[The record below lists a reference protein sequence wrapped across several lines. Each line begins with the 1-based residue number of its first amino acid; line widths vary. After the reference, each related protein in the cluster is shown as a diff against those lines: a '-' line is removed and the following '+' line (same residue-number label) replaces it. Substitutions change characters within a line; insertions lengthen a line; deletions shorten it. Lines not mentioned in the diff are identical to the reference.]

1 MTMWKRAL
9 ALGATAVLA
18 AACSST
24 GGAASSAPSAA
35 PSAAAPS
42 AAGSEAPS
50 QPAELT
56 KVRVQ
61 LKWVAQAQFA
71 GYYAAVDQ
79 GYYADQGLDVQILL
93 GGPDID
99 PVRVVASDGA
109 EFGTTWVPA
118 MLAAR
123 EGGADVV
130 DISQVFQRSG
140 TLEVSFKDKNITKP
154 EDLKNKKVGSWLGG
168 NEPELFAALN
178 KVNINPDDKAQ
189 VEIIKQDFDMSG
201 LLGGS
206 LDAAQAMTY
215 NEFAQVL
222 EAKNPATGNLYQAG
236 DLNVISFNDVGTGM
250 LQDAIF
256 ARESYLSKPGNE
268 DIAAKFLAASLKG
281 WIYCRDNS
289 QACVDIV
296 LKNGSTLGASHQA
309 WQMNEINALIWPSP
323 NGVGALDSA
332 SWDQTVQIATTYK
345 VLKAQPSEGAFRT
358 DLNEKALGMLGADV
372 DTKGAAWAKTA
383 VELKEGGN

>member
-1 MTMWKRAL
+1 MTTWKRAL

-24 GGAASSAPSAA
+24 GGTASSAPSAA

-178 KVNINPDDKAQ
+178 KVNINPDDKSQ

-256 ARESYLSKPGNE
+256 ARESYLAKAGNE

-358 DLNEKALGMLGADV
+358 DLNEKALAMLGSDV

>member
-1 MTMWKRAL
+1 MTTWKRAL

-24 GGAASSAPSAA
+24 GGTASSAPSAA

-178 KVNINPDDKAQ
+178 KVNINPDDKSQ

-256 ARESYLSKPGNE
+256 ARESYLAKAGNE

-323 NGVGALDSA
+323 NGIGALDSA

-358 DLNEKALGMLGADV
+358 DLNEKALGMVGADV

>member
-1 MTMWKRAL
+1 MTMWKRVL
-9 ALGATAVLA
+9 ALGATAALA

-24 GGAASSAPSAA
+24 GGTATTAPSVAA
-35 PSAAAPS
+35 PSASSASGESPAA
-42 AAGSEAPS
+42 S

-56 KVRVQ
+56 KVRLQ

-79 GYYADQGLDVQILL
+79 GYYKDQGLDVQILL

-154 EDLKNKKVGSWLGG
+154 EDLKGKKVGSWLGG

-178 KVNINPDDKAQ
+178 KVSINPDDKSQ

-215 NEFAQVL
+215 NEFAQIR
-222 EAKNPATGNLYQAG
+222 EAKNPATGNLYSPD

-256 ARESYLSKPGNE
+256 ARESYLAKPGNE
-268 DIAAKFLAASLKG
+268 DLAAKFLAASLKG
-281 WIYCRDNS
+281 WMYCRDNS

-309 WQMNEINALIWPSP
+309 WQMNEINALVWPSP
-323 NGVGALDSA
+323 NGVGALDKA

-345 VLKAQPSEGAFRT
+345 VLKSQPTDGAFRT
-358 DLNEKALGMLGADV
+358 DLNDKALTMLGSD
-372 DTKGAAWAKTA
+372 DTKGSSWAKTT

>member
-1 MTMWKRAL
+1 MTTWKRAL

-178 KVNINPDDKAQ
+178 KVNINPDDKSQ

-201 LLGGS
+201 LLSGS

-222 EAKNPATGNLYQAG
+222 EAKNQATGNLYQAG

-256 ARESYLSKPGNE
+256 ARESYLAKAGNE

-358 DLNEKALGMLGADV
+358 DLNEKALGMLGSDV

-383 VELKEGGN
+383 VELKAGGE

>member
-24 GGAASSAPSAA
+24 GGTASSAPSAA

-178 KVNINPDDKAQ
+178 KVNINPDDKSQ

-256 ARESYLSKPGNE
+256 ARESYLAKPGNE

-323 NGVGALDSA
+323 NGIGALDSA

>member
-1 MTMWKRAL
+1 MTTWKRVL

-18 AACSST
+18 VACSST
-24 GGAASSAPSAA
+24 GASVAPSGAA

-42 AAGSEAPS
+42 AAGSGAAS

-140 TLEVSFKDKNITKP
+140 TLEVSLKDKNITKP

-178 KVNINPDDKAQ
+178 KVNINPDDKSQ

-222 EAKNPATGNLYQAG
+222 EAKNPATGNLYQAS

-256 ARESYLSKPGNE
+256 ARESYLAKPGNE

-323 NGVGALDSA
+323 NGIGTLDSA
-332 SWDQTVQIATTYK
+332 SWDQTVEISTTYK
-345 VLKAQPSEGAFRT
+345 VLKSQPTEGAFRN
-358 DLNEKALGMLGADV
+358 DLNQKALEMLGSDV
-372 DTKGAAWAKTA
+372 DTKGASWAKST

>member
-1 MTMWKRAL
+1 MTTWKRVLAL
-9 ALGATAVLA
+9 AATAVLA

-24 GGAASSAPSAA
+24 GGALTAAPSVAA
-35 PSAAAPS
+35 PSAADS
-42 AAGSEAPS
+42 SAPS

-178 KVNINPDDKAQ
+178 KVNINPDDKSQ

-222 EAKNPATGNLYQAG
+222 EAKNPATGNLYQAS

-256 ARESYLSKPGNE
+256 ARESYLAKPGNE
-268 DIAAKFLAASLKG
+268 DIAVKFLAASLNG

-323 NGVGALDSA
+323 NGIGTRDSA
-332 SWDQTVQIATTYK
+332 AWDQTVEIATTYK
-345 VLKAQPSEGAFRT
+345 VLKSQPTEGAFRD
-358 DLNEKALGMLGADV
+358 DLNQKALELLGTDV
-372 DTKGAAWAKTA
+372 ETKGASWAKSS
-383 VELKEGGN
+383 VELTEGGN

>member
-1 MTMWKRAL
+1 MTRWKRAL

-24 GGAASSAPSAA
+24 GGVATSA

-42 AAGSEAPS
+42 AAASGAAS
-50 QPAELT
+50 QPAQLT

-140 TLEVSFKDKNITKP
+140 TLEVSFKAKNITKP

-178 KVNINPDDKAQ
+178 KVGINPDDKSQ

-201 LLGGS
+201 LLGES

-222 EAKNPATGNLYQAG
+222 EAKNPATGNLYQAS

-256 ARESYLSKPGNE
+256 AREAYLAKPGNE

-323 NGVGALDSA
+323 NSIGTLDSA
-332 SWDQTVQIATTYK
+332 AWDQTVEIATTYK
-345 VLKAQPSEGAFRT
+345 VLKSQPTEGAFRT
-358 DLNEKALGMLGADV
+358 DLNQKALEMLGTDV
-372 DTKGAAWAKTA
+372 ETKGESWAKTT

>member
-1 MTMWKRAL
+1 MTMWKRVL

-18 AACSST
+18 AACSSS
-24 GGAASSAPSAA
+24 GGTASTA

-42 AAGSEAPS
+42 ASSAASESAAAS

-56 KVRVQ
+56 KVRLQ

-79 GYYADQGLDVQILL
+79 GYYKDQGLDVQILL

-154 EDLKNKKVGSWLGG
+154 EDLKGKKVGSWLGG

-178 KVNINPDDKAQ
+178 KVSINPDDKSQ

-222 EAKNPATGNLYQAG
+222 EAKNPATGNLYQPE

-256 ARESYLSKPGNE
+256 ARESYLAKPGNE
-268 DIAAKFLAASLKG
+268 DLAAKFLAASLKG
-281 WIYCRDNS
+281 WMYCRDNS

-309 WQMNEINALIWPSP
+309 WQMNEINALVWPSP
-323 NGVGALDSA
+323 NGIGALDKA

-345 VLKAQPSEGAFRT
+345 VLKSQPTEGAFRT
-358 DLNEKALGMLGADV
+358 DLNDKALTMLGSD
-372 DTKGAAWAKTA
+372 DTKGSSWTKTT

>member
-1 MTMWKRAL
+1 MTTWKRAL

-24 GGAASSAPSAA
+24 GGTASSAPSAA

-178 KVNINPDDKAQ
+178 KVNINPDDKSQ

-256 ARESYLSKPGNE
+256 ARESYLAKPGNE

-323 NGVGALDSA
+323 NGIGALDSA

-358 DLNEKALGMLGADV
+358 DLNEKALGMLGSDV

>member
-1 MTMWKRAL
+1 MKSPRL
-9 ALGATAVLA
+9 AFAVAIA
-18 AACSST
+18 AALTISACSGSSV
-24 GGAASSAPSAA
+24 GGSAA
-35 PSAAAPS
+35 P
-42 AAGSEAPS
+42 
-50 QPAELT
+50 T
-56 KVRVQ
+56 KVRLQ

-71 GYYAAVDQ
+71 GYYAAIDQ
-79 GYYADQGLDVQILL
+79 GYYKAEGLDVQVLL

-154 EDLKNKKVGSWLGG
+154 EDWKGKKVGSWLGG

-178 KVNINPDDKAQ
+178 KVNINPDDKSA
-189 VEIIKQDFDMSG
+189 VSIIKQDFDMSG
-201 LLGGS
+201 LLSGD
-206 LDAAQAMTY
+206 LDAAQAMIY

-222 EAKNPATGNLYQAG
+222 EAKNPATGQLYTAN
-236 DLNVISFNDVGTGM
+236 DLNVIAFNDVGTGM

-256 ARESYLSKPGNE
+256 ARDSYLKKAGSE
-268 DIAAKFLAASLKG
+268 DVAVRFLKASLKG

-289 QACVDIV
+289 QKCVDVV
-296 LKNGSTLGASHQA
+296 LKNGSKLGASHQA
-309 WQMNEINALIWPSP
+309 WQMNEINGLIWPSP
-323 NGVGALDSA
+323 NGIGALDKA
-332 SWDQTVQIATTYK
+332 AWDQTVTIATTYK
-345 VLKAQPSEGAFRT
+345 VLKSQPTEGAFRT
-358 DLNEKALGMLGADV
+358 DLNDKALAAIGSSV
-372 DTKGAAWAKTA
+372 DTKGTSWKKGT
-383 VELKEGGN
+383 VTLNEGGN

>member
-1 MTMWKRAL
+1 MTTWKRVL

-24 GGAASSAPSAA
+24 GGGATTA

-42 AAGSEAPS
+42 AAQSGAAS

-178 KVNINPDDKAQ
+178 KVSINPDDKAQ

-222 EAKNPATGNLYQAG
+222 EAKNPATGNLYQAS

-256 ARESYLSKPGNE
+256 ARESYLAKPGSE
-268 DIAAKFLAASLKG
+268 DIAVKFLAASLKG

-323 NGVGALDSA
+323 DGIGKRDSA
-332 SWDQTVQIATTYK
+332 AWDQTVEISTTYK
-345 VLKAQPSEGAFRT
+345 VLKSQPTEGAFRD
-358 DLNEKALGMLGADV
+358 DLNQKALDMLGADIE
-372 DTKGAAWAKTA
+372 TKGASWAKST
-383 VELKEGGN
+383 VELNEGGN

>member
-1 MTMWKRAL
+1 MTTWKRAL

-24 GGAASSAPSAA
+24 GGTASSAPSAA

-178 KVNINPDDKAQ
+178 KVNINPDDKSQ

-256 ARESYLSKPGNE
+256 ARESYLAKPGNE

-309 WQMNEINALIWPSP
+309 WQMNEINALVWPSP

-358 DLNEKALGMLGADV
+358 DLNEKALGMLGSDV

>member
-1 MTMWKRAL
+1 MTTWKRAL

-18 AACSST
+18 AACSSS

-222 EAKNPATGNLYQAG
+222 EAKNPATGNLYQAA

-256 ARESYLSKPGNE
+256 ARESYLAKPGNE

-358 DLNEKALGMLGADV
+358 DLNEKALGMLGSDV

-383 VELKEGGN
+383 VELKAGGE

>member
-1 MTMWKRAL
+1 MRTWKRALTIGVVAAL
-9 ALGATAVLA
+9 ALGA
-18 AACSST
+18 CSSSGT
-24 GGAASSAPSAA
+24 GTGSQVATSAPSTGASAGTA
-35 PSAAAPS
+35 PSTEPSTGAA
-42 AAGSEAPS
+42 
-50 QPAELT
+50 T
-56 KVRVQ
+56 KVRLQ

-79 GYYADQGLDVQILL
+79 GYYTDEGLDVQILL

-140 TLEVSFKDKNITKP
+140 TLEVSFTDKNITKP
-154 EDLKNKKVGSWLGG
+154 EDLKGKKVGSWLGG

-178 KVNINPDDKAQ
+178 KVSINPDDQTQ
-189 VEIIKQDFDMSG
+189 VQIIKQDFDMSG
-201 LLGGS
+201 LLSGN
-206 LDAAQAMTY
+206 LDAAQAMIY
-215 NEFAQVL
+215 NEYAQVL
-222 EAKNPATGNLYQAG
+222 EAKNPATGNLYQPT

-256 ARESYLSKPGNE
+256 AREAYLKDHE
-268 DIAAKFLAASLKG
+268 DVAVKFLTASLKG
-281 WIYCRDNS
+281 WAYCRDNAQS
-289 QACVDIV
+289 CVDIV

-309 WQMNEINALIWPSP
+309 WQMNEINGLIWPSP
-323 NGVGALDSA
+323 NGVGALDSTA
-332 SWDQTVQIATTYK
+332 WSQTAEIATTYK
-345 VLKAQPSEGAFRT
+345 VLKAAPTDGAFRT
-358 DLNEKALGMLGADV
+358 DLNQKALEAIGTSV
-372 DTKGAAWAKTA
+372 DTKGSSWVKG
-383 VELKEGGN
+383 VVDLKEGGN

>member
-1 MTMWKRAL
+1 
-9 ALGATAVLA
+9 
-18 AACSST
+18 
-24 GGAASSAPSAA
+24 
-35 PSAAAPS
+35 
-42 AAGSEAPS
+42 
-50 QPAELT
+50 
-56 KVRVQ
+56 
-61 LKWVAQAQFA
+61 
-71 GYYAAVDQ
+71 
-79 GYYADQGLDVQILL
+79 
-93 GGPDID
+93 
-99 PVRVVASDGA
+99 
-109 EFGTTWVPA
+109 
-118 MLAAR
+118 
-123 EGGADVV
+123 
-130 DISQVFQRSG
+130 VFQRSG

-178 KVNINPDDKAQ
+178 KVNINPDDKSQ

-256 ARESYLSKPGNE
+256 ARESYLAKAGNE

>member
-24 GGAASSAPSAA
+24 GGTASSAPSAA

-178 KVNINPDDKAQ
+178 KVNINPDDKSQ

-256 ARESYLSKPGNE
+256 ARESYLAKAGNE

>member
-1 MTMWKRAL
+1 MTIWKRVL
-9 ALGATAVLA
+9 ALGATAALA

-24 GGAASSAPSAA
+24 GGTATTA

-42 AAGSEAPS
+42 ASSAASESAAAS

-56 KVRVQ
+56 KVRLQ

-79 GYYADQGLDVQILL
+79 GYYKDQGLDVQILL

-154 EDLKNKKVGSWLGG
+154 EDLKGKKVGSWLGG

-178 KVNINPDDKAQ
+178 KVSINPDDKSQ

-222 EAKNPATGNLYQAG
+222 EAKNPATGNLYSPD

-256 ARESYLSKPGNE
+256 ARESYLAKPGNE
-268 DIAAKFLAASLKG
+268 DVAAKFLAASLKG
-281 WIYCRDNS
+281 WMYCRDNS

-309 WQMNEINALIWPSP
+309 WQMNEINALVWPSP
-323 NGVGALDSA
+323 NGVGALDKA

-345 VLKAQPSEGAFRT
+345 VLKSQPTEGAFRT
-358 DLNEKALGMLGADV
+358 DLNDKALTMLGSD
-372 DTKGAAWAKTA
+372 DTKGSSWTKTT

>member
-1 MTMWKRAL
+1 MRTWKHALIVGVVAAL
-9 ALGATAVLA
+9 AVG
-18 AACSST
+18 ACSAST
-24 GGAASSAPSAA
+24 PGGSGAA
-35 PSAAAPS
+35 
-42 AAGSEAPS
+42 G
-50 QPAELT
+50 T
-56 KVRVQ
+56 KIRLQ

-79 GYYADQGLDVQILL
+79 GYYRDEGLDVQILL

-154 EDLKNKKVGSWLGG
+154 EDFKGKKVGSWLGG

-178 KVNINPDDKAQ
+178 KVGINPDDKTQ

-201 LLGGS
+201 LLSKS
-206 LDAAQAMTY
+206 LDTAQAMTY
-215 NEFAQVL
+215 NEYAQVL
-222 EAKNPATGNLYQAG
+222 EAPNPATGNLYTAN
-236 DLNVISFNDVGTGM
+236 DLNVVSFNDVGTGM

-256 ARESYLSKPGNE
+256 ARDSYLKKAGNV
-268 DIAAKFLAASLKG
+268 DVAVKFLKASLKG
-281 WIYCRDNS
+281 WAYCRDNA
-289 QACVDIV
+289 QKCVDIV
-296 LKNGSTLGASHQA
+296 LKAGSTLGASHQA

-323 NGVGALDSA
+323 NGVGTLDKA
-332 SWDQTVQIATTYK
+332 AWDQTSTIATTYK
-345 VLKAQPSEGAFRT
+345 VLKAAPSADAVRT
-358 DLNEKALGMLGADV
+358 DLNQKALDALGTSI
-372 DTKGAAWAKTA
+372 DTKGASWKKAT
-383 VELKEGGN
+383 VELKAKGN

>member
-1 MTMWKRAL
+1 MTTWKRAL

-24 GGAASSAPSAA
+24 GGTASSAPTAA

-178 KVNINPDDKAQ
+178 KVSINPDDKSQ
-189 VEIIKQDFDMSG
+189 VEVIKQDFDMSG
-201 LLGGS
+201 LLGSS

-256 ARESYLSKPGNE
+256 ARESYLAKPGNE
-268 DIAAKFLAASLKG
+268 DLASKFLAASLKG

-289 QACVDIV
+289 QSCVDIV

-323 NGVGALDSA
+323 NGVGALDSTA
-332 SWDQTVQIATTYK
+332 WDQTVQIATTYK

-358 DLNEKALGMLGADV
+358 DLNQKALEMLGADT
-372 DTKGAAWAKTA
+372 DTKGASWAKTT
-383 VELKEGGN
+383 VDLKEGGN

>member
-1 MTMWKRAL
+1 MWKRVL
-9 ALGATAVLA
+9 ALGATAALA

-24 GGAASSAPSAA
+24 GGTATTAPSVAA
-35 PSAAAPS
+35 PSASSASGESPAA
-42 AAGSEAPS
+42 S

-56 KVRVQ
+56 KVRLQ

-79 GYYADQGLDVQILL
+79 GYYKDQGLDVQILL

-154 EDLKNKKVGSWLGG
+154 EDLKGKKVGSWLGG

-178 KVNINPDDKAQ
+178 KVSINPDDKSQ

-222 EAKNPATGNLYQAG
+222 EAKNPATGNLYSPD

-256 ARESYLSKPGNE
+256 ARESYLAKPGNE
-268 DIAAKFLAASLKG
+268 DLAAKFLAASLKG
-281 WIYCRDNS
+281 WMYCRDNS

-309 WQMNEINALIWPSP
+309 WQMNEINALVWPSP
-323 NGVGALDSA
+323 NGVGALDKA

-345 VLKAQPSEGAFRT
+345 VLKSQPTDGAFRT
-358 DLNEKALGMLGADV
+358 DLNDKALTMLGSD
-372 DTKGAAWAKTA
+372 DTKGSSWAKTT

>member
-1 MTMWKRAL
+1 MTRWKRAL

-24 GGAASSAPSAA
+24 GGVATSG

-42 AAGSEAPS
+42 AAESGAAS
-50 QPAELT
+50 QPAQLT

-154 EDLKNKKVGSWLGG
+154 EDLRNKKVGSWLGG

-178 KVNINPDDKAQ
+178 KVAINPDDKSQ

-215 NEFAQVL
+215 NEFAQIL
-222 EAKNPATGNLYQAG
+222 EAKNPATGNLYQAS

-256 ARESYLSKPGNE
+256 ARESYLAKPGNE

-289 QACVDIV
+289 QACVDVV

-323 NGVGALDSA
+323 NSIGTLDSA
-332 SWDQTVQIATTYK
+332 AWDQTVEIATTYK
-345 VLKAQPSEGAFRT
+345 VLKSQPTEGAFRT
-358 DLNEKALGMLGADV
+358 DLNQKALEMLGTDV
-372 DTKGAAWAKTA
+372 ETKGESWAKTT

>member
-1 MTMWKRAL
+1 MTTWKRAL

-24 GGAASSAPSAA
+24 GGTASSAPSAA

-79 GYYADQGLDVQILL
+79 GYYAAQGLDVQILL

-178 KVNINPDDKAQ
+178 KVEPQSRRQIARRDH
-189 VEIIKQDFDMSG
+189 
-201 LLGGS
+201 
-206 LDAAQAMTY
+206 
-215 NEFAQVL
+215 
-222 EAKNPATGNLYQAG
+222 QAG
-236 DLNVISFNDVGTGM
+236 LRHVGPAWRQPRCGAGDDLQRVRTGPRGEEPRNRQP
-250 LQDAIF
+250 LPGRRPERHLVQRCRHRHAPGRDLC
-256 ARESYLSKPGNE
+256 ARVVPGE
-268 DIAAKFLAASLKG
+268 A
-281 WIYCRDNS
+281 R
-289 QACVDIV
+289 
-296 LKNGSTLGASHQA
+296 
-309 WQMNEINALIWPSP
+309 
-323 NGVGALDSA
+323 
-332 SWDQTVQIATTYK
+332 
-345 VLKAQPSEGAFRT
+345 
-358 DLNEKALGMLGADV
+358 
-372 DTKGAAWAKTA
+372 
-383 VELKEGGN
+383 

>member
-1 MTMWKRAL
+1 MWKRAL

-24 GGAASSAPSAA
+24 GGTASSAPSAA

-178 KVNINPDDKAQ
+178 KVNINPDDKSQ

-256 ARESYLSKPGNE
+256 ARESYLAKAGNE